1 MTTPSAE
8 VQELRQALYRAQEQ
22 LKAQAQ
28 AAVVPTRVKDL
39 TTANLIDAWRGDGP
53 VPVNEF
59 FENIERAAQ
68 VGNWTETDK
77 VSILKLKLKGP
88 AALFLNSNAELKRV
102 DITFTELR
110 EVFVERFRVKQLDQF
125 HYVALQNAAQ
135 HKNESPEA
143 FADRCKRLCAKT
155 IRQVAD
161 AEQQKIINDEAE
173 RRMLAAYTNGLFGTV
188 GQQVRYRMPA
198 TMAEAIQ
205 LAVTVAAV
213 EARRPSYPNK
223 NVFFAQVTCFN
234 CNRTGHIARDCR
246 VRSSNKNISSKSV
259 RKPGKDEKN
268 CLNKTSNNKSNIEC
282 YSCHKFG
289 HIAKDCRN
297 SKRNHPNA
305 QGSAGDSTDLSNWN

>member
-8 VQELRQALYRAQEQ
+8 VQELRQALHRAQEQ
-22 LKAQAQ
+22 LRAQAQ
-28 AAVVPTRVKDL
+28 VAAAPTRVKDL
-39 TTANLIDAWRGDGP
+39 TTANLIDSWRGEGP

-68 VGNWTETDK
+68 VGNWTESDK

-88 AALFLNSNAELKRV
+88 AALFLNSNAELKGV
-102 DITFTELR
+102 DITFKKLQEA
-110 EVFVERFRVKQLDQF
+110 FVERFRVKQLAQF

-143 FADRCKRLCAKT
+143 FADRCKRLCTKT

-161 AEQQKIINDEAE
+161 AEQQKIINEEAE

-188 GQQVRYRMPA
+188 GQQVRYRMPS

-205 LAVTVAAV
+205 LAVTVASV
-213 EARRPSYPNK
+213 EARRPLNQNK
-223 NVFFAQVTCFN
+223 NVFFTQVTCFN
-234 CNRTGHIARDCR
+234 CNRTGHIAKDCR
-246 VRSSNKNISSKSV
+246 MKPTNKHTLN
-259 RKPGKDEKN
+259 RGAHKPGKD
-268 CLNKTSNNKSNIEC
+268 NKGSNNKSKIEC

-289 HIAKDCRN
+289 HIAKDCRIKKN
-297 SKRNHPNA
+297 YPNE